1 MGREQMPIG
10 TIRHWEK
17 GDVIKAHENSILHSG
32 WIALQT
38 NEALESIG
46 RDCDSKANSMILKK
60 TPINGELF
68 LDREINEFEKDDKGN
83 HPFNPA
89 NFKQYKGFY
98 GAGQYSFRNEFSKR
112 FMADKIKL
120 QDDIHKALL
129 EENEREGGEN
139 TGDNKKDVL
148 SASQKKS
155 IRRKVELDFKYNEV
169 LFTTD
174 DAKKLQG
181 IVDRTYRQLMLG
193 VNFPE
198 GSIEKTAYDN
208 ALKVADSFPLK
219 YERIKIKRELKE
231 TTLKEIDRIFV
242 DNWGVRESVRRLL
255 NEKYGEYVTKFAKQI
270 STDEAFDQE
279 ATFGVK
285 LNDDADTF
293 YKALFAKVKKDK
305 ENIEINFDE
314 YIGSRFVVSEEGIE
328 STLEIQ
334 KDKKG
339 PFLIDIN
346 SLNDADNEEN
356 KIYVIKPEKNNEE
369 IVNQVKN
376 TIISTQ
382 SNYPFQELIYLRFE
396 TLYKKQL
403 VGNWN
408 IEMLPVIYNIEKFMN
423 ELPSGHFKTNSEV
436 NVISNKNFEEDG
448 YAFYSADIKEISF
461 NDKAANAFQIWGKL
475 KGEQEFVSTCSHEI
489 GHAVSEKFGRS
500 TNLDYKKFVV
510 ACGWSYQHLKLSGE
524 HATGDDKDIGRQG
537 SMSQAQLLTEYSH
550 KSPEEAFAEYYSIY
564 ACNKDAID
572 NWLKTDDINVLNK
585 KSKLVV
591 KQKSKDQEKPV
602 SNFYH
607 KVILDTDSKIGK
619 VVDNSNLDLNDHIKL
634 DLVNPWHVHYT
645 KEQELHLNDST
656 NVKYGIVASRH
667 DEVMPVIAIKNK
679 FNHYTCLD
687 KGFINE
693 GCKYTKKFTP
703 AIVITEELYHHLS
716 KQFDNKAIQNYVINH
731 TIDEKVPQQSSKPIH
746 KSGIEYRNDI
756 IESKLFA
763 VNKDRMVLMKHIFE
777 SKQLQK
783 ALSEL
788 FSFNA
793 IRSIFAQ
800 PTLITNEQG
809 FDEDIFKAKVTS
821 LVNEYETC
829 NKEIQQIKT
838 IIDGE

>member
-1 MGREQMPIG
+1 MGREQYPIG
-10 TIRHWEK
+10 TIRHWQG
-17 GDVIKAHENSILHSG
+17 GDVIKAHPNNLLHSG

-38 NEALESIG
+38 NETLEAIG
-46 RDCDSKANSMILKK
+46 RDCDSKANAMKDRK

-68 LDREINEFEKDDKGN
+68 LDREINEFEKDEKGN
-83 HPFNPA
+83 HPFNPQ
-89 NFKQYKGFY
+89 NFKQYEGFY
-98 GAGQYSFRNEFSKR
+98 GAGRYSFRNEFSKR
-112 FMADKIKL
+112 FMADRIKL
-120 QDDIHKALL
+120 AEDITNALL
-129 EENEREGGEN
+129 KENEAEGGEN

-148 SASQKKS
+148 SVSQKKAV
-155 IRRKVELDFKYNEV
+155 RRRVELDFKYNEV

-174 DAKKLQG
+174 DAKQLQG

-193 VNFPE
+193 VDFPE
-198 GSIEKTAYDN
+198 GSVEKNAYDN

-219 YERIKIKRELKE
+219 YERIKIKRQLKE
-231 TTLKEIDRIFV
+231 ETLKEIDRVFK

-270 STDEAFDQE
+270 SNDEAADQE

-285 LNDDADTF
+285 LDDDADTF
-293 YKALFAKVKKDK
+293 YKALFKKVKSDK
-305 ENIEINFDE
+305 AKIEINYDE
-314 YIGSRFVVSEEGIE
+314 YIESRFVVSEDEIE
-328 STLEIQ
+328 STLELQ
-334 KDKKG
+334 KDKKD
-339 PFLIDIN
+339 FYLIDIN
-346 SLNDADNEEN
+346 AEDKNDEEN
-356 KIYVIKPEKNNEE
+356 KMYLTEPLDQNKELIRQ
-369 IVNQVKN
+369 VNN
-376 TIISTQ
+376 TILSSQ
-382 SNYPFQELIYLRFE
+382 VNYPFQELIYLRFE

-423 ELPSGHFKTNSEV
+423 ELPSGHFKTNNEV
-436 NVISNKNFEEDG
+436 TVVSNKDFGDKG
-448 YAFYSADIKEISF
+448 YTFYSADIKEISF
-461 NDKAANAFQIWGKL
+461 NDKAANAFQIWGAL
-475 KGEQEFVSTCSHEI
+475 KGEQEFTSTCSHEI
-489 GHAVSEKFGRS
+489 GHAVSTKFGRS
-500 TNLDYKKFVV
+500 SNLDYKKFVV
-510 ACGWSYQHLKLSGE
+510 SCGWSYQHLKLSGE

-537 SMSQAQLLTEYSH
+537 SMSQASLLTEYSH

-564 ACNKDAID
+564 ACNKEAID
-572 NWLKTDDINVLNK
+572 NWLKTDDVNVLNK
-585 KSKLVV
+585 KSQLIV

-607 KVILDTDSKIGK
+607 QIHLDTDSKIGK
-619 VVDNSNLDLNDHIKL
+619 VVNNFNLDLNDHIKL

-667 DEVMPVIAIKNK
+667 DEVMPVIAVKNK

-703 AIVITEELYHHLS
+703 AIIITEELYHHLS
-716 KQFDNKAIQNYVINH
+716 KQFDNKAIQNYVINRA
-731 TIDEKVPQQSSKPIH
+731 IDEKVPQQSSKPIH
-746 KSGIEYRNDI
+746 KTGIEYRNDI

-763 VNKDRMVLMKHIFE
+763 VNKDRMMLMKHIFE

-788 FSFNA
+788 FSFNK

-809 FDEDIFKAKVTS
+809 FDEDILKAKVTS
-821 LVNEYETC
+821 LVSEYETC
-829 NKEIQQIKT
+829 NKEIQQIKS